1 MIKKNI
7 CYTRF
12 RRGEAGRVGPDEGF
26 REKKRRGEQG
36 SRITKRAGYLSMFKA
51 EMM

>member
-7 CYTRF
+7 CDYTRF

-36 SRITKRAGYLSMFKA
+36 LRITKSAGDV
-51 EMM
+51 